1 MPRALVIG
9 CGFVG
14 EIVADL
20 LFQSGWDVY
29 ATCRTEQTTRQF
41 THKPY
46 PVEACDVMQSTS
58 LQPLSDLQLDAIFFC
73 ASSRGGNAE
82 SYRALYLQ
90 GSYNIF
96 KILHPKKILFTSSTS
111 LYAQEEGELVD
122 EQSPTEPKH
131 SSGKILLEAES
142 VILGSGGTV
151 ARLAGIYGPTRSVLM
166 RKFLTGE
173 ARLEGDGQR
182 WINQI
187 HREDA
192 ARALVCLLNA
202 PVGIYNV
209 CDNRPAMQCEIYQWL
224 ANFFQMPL
232 PQQGQINPE
241 RKRGCTNKRVSNQKL
256 RDRQWA
262 PHWVSYREA
271 ISGIA
276 PTLVEA
282 TKRGSSPGKEVL

>member
-209 CDNRPAMQCEIYQWL
+209 CDNRPAMQCEIY
-224 ANFFQMPL
+224 
-232 PQQGQINPE
+232 
-241 RKRGCTNKRVSNQKL
+241 
-256 RDRQWA
+256 
-262 PHWVSYREA
+262 
-271 ISGIA
+271 
-276 PTLVEA
+276 
-282 TKRGSSPGKEVL
+282 